1 MYDVYVV
8 VKRSICYSSLA
19 SQKEKGLSDL
29 KFREEICLSVCV
41 SLLKRSLCE
50 DESQKDFFEREDEYN
65 EANTGPLKSQE
76 RFFLNKTSLFCVSET
91 FGARKGISGNAQHHV
106 HHNIFLSFTLALLIL
121 SRRSDEKRAKSREEQ
136 KRETRA
142 IARARVQLAE
152 KERERE
158 RESTRRI
165 SLTFFLL
172 FFFKGVVVVD
182 FFAFFRP
189 NLGAQIE
196 ALESFTK
203 REIPQRY
210 KI

>member
-1 MYDVYVV
+1 V
-8 VKRSICYSSLA
+8 
-19 SQKEKGLSDL
+19 
-29 KFREEICLSVCV
+29 FRR
-41 SLLKRSLCE
+41 LL
-50 DESQKDFFEREDEYN
+50 
-65 EANTGPLKSQE
+65 
-76 RFFLNKTSLFCVSET
+76 
-91 FGARKGISGNAQHHV
+91 GARKGISGNARHHV
-106 HHNIFLSFTLALLIL
+106 HHNIFLSFTLKALLIL
-121 SRRSDEKRAKSREEQ
+121 SLRCSDEKRAKSREAQ

>member
-1 MYDVYVV
+1 MMFTSLLRG
-8 VKRSICYSSLA
+8 RSVTVHSRA
-19 SQKEKGLSDL
+19 EKEKGPRS
-29 KFREEICLSVCV
+29 EISRRDLSVCLCI
-41 SLLKRSLCE
+41 SIEALFCE

-189 NLGAQIE
+189 NLGAQSE

>member
-1 MYDVYVV
+1 MMFTSLLRG
-8 VKRSICYSSLA
+8 RSVTVHSRA
-19 SQKEKGLSDL
+19 EKEKGLSDL

-172 FFFKGVVVVD
+172 FFFKGVVVV
-182 FFAFFRP
+182 
-189 NLGAQIE
+189 
-196 ALESFTK
+196 
-203 REIPQRY
+203 
-210 KI
+210 

>member
-1 MYDVYVV
+1 M
-8 VKRSICYSSLA
+8 
-19 SQKEKGLSDL
+19 
-29 KFREEICLSVCV
+29 
-41 SLLKRSLCE
+41 KRSLCE

-91 FGARKGISGNAQHHV
+91 FGARKGISGNAQHHA
-106 HHNIFLSFTLALLIL
+106 HQYIFLSFTLKALLIL
-121 SRRSDEKRAKSREEQ
+121 SRVVLMRREQKAEKRRKERPESNRAHCAFNSR
-136 KRETRA
+136 KR
-142 IARARVQLAE
+142 

-158 RESTRRI
+158 KVHVG
-165 SLTFFLL
+165 FLL
-172 FFFKGVVVVD
+172 PFFFFSSLRVLLWFD